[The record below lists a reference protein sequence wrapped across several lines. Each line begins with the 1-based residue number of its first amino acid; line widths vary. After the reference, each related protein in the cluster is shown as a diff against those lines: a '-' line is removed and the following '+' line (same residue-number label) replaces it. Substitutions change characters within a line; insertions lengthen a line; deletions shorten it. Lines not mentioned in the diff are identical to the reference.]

1 MDLKLQGKYYIRARM
16 VVLTGLHI
24 GGSTEGIE
32 IGGVD
37 NPVIKHPV
45 TEEPYIPGSS
55 LKGKLRHLLE
65 WSYEDGPKFNDKTA
79 GKFQPCDCGNCEV
92 CRLFGVS
99 SSETE
104 RRQAAGPSRLTVYD
118 AYLIDEENPSG
129 GEKTYLTKSDLKN
142 YLGENIYTEIKTE
155 NALDRVTS
163 AANPRPLERVP
174 AGAAFKVEM
183 MVDIYQNNDKKLLK
197 RLFSGLALLQDS
209 YLGGA
214 GSRGSGRVRFEDLYI
229 EWRSVEDYYREGKN
243 GNPIQ
248 LNGVKSVKDLVA
260 KLDELFRKEKQAQGA

>member
-1 MDLKLQGKYYIRARM
+1 MDLKLKGKYYIRARM
-16 VVLTGLHI
+16 VVFTGLHI
-24 GGSTEGIE
+24 GGSSEGIE

-37 NPVIKHPV
+37 NPVIKHPI

-65 WSYEDGPKFNDKTA
+65 WSHEDGPKFNVKTP

-99 SSETE
+99 SSDTNI
-104 RRQAAGPSRLTVYD
+104 RQVAGPSRLTVYD

-129 GEKTYLTKSDLKN
+129 GKRKYLTKSDLEK

-183 MVDIYQNNDKKLLK
+183 MVDIYQDSDIILLK
-197 RLFSGLALLQDS
+197 RLFSGLALLEDS

-214 GSRGSGRVRFEDLYI
+214 GSRGSGRVYFEDLYI
-229 EWRSVEDYYREGKN
+229 EWRPVEDYYRNGKN
-243 GNPIQ
+243 GKPVS
-248 LNGVKSVKDLVA
+248 LNEVKDVKDFVA
-260 KLDELFRKEKQAQGA
+260 NFEKLFNHEKQAQGA